1 MNDEHAGAMIDTRLG
16 QDRQYPIEHPNIMKK
31 IIISGSI
38 SAQESIVQIDNEGPF
53 QINYVNPA
61 DDPRGATK

>member
-1 MNDEHAGAMIDTRLG
+1 
-16 QDRQYPIEHPNIMKK
+16 MKK